1 MNAVYRPYIEPLI
14 QAHRQ
19 RGVRS
24 VLSLLGI
31 ANDGM
36 RRRLAEML
44 GGQPGSRHALLAD
57 PVFEPTFGWQEAE
70 PVLADLPASL
80 LHPRLKKALASPP
93 KQLADEYRFP
103 GSRHPYSHQ
112 LAAWETLAAEPARS
126 LVVTSGT
133 GSGKTECFLVPILN
147 RLAHQSENEGR
158 LQGVRALFIYPL
170 NALIASQQNRL
181 DAWTDEFNGALRY
194 CLYTGNLPNEAKEIE
209 REGYKGRVIDRKELR
224 KSAPPML
231 VTNATMLEYML
242 IRREDTPILEQSQGK
257 LEWIVL
263 DEAHTHMGSQAA
275 EMALLL
281 RRTMAAFGVKPENV
295 RFVATS
301 ATFGNDSETTEKLR
315 RFLADMAGVST
326 SQVHVV
332 HGSRHIPALIQ
343 REDARYTLADLAA
356 LEPEQESSMV
366 RYQAL
371 ADTPI
376 AANLRQCFIGAAGA
390 RPRKLSELVSE
401 TGMSSQD
408 VLAWLDML
416 TGTSDG
422 EKVFLPLRVHLFHN
436 ILSSIGCC
444 ANSACTEKADALKQ
458 SSDWRFGELYTDGR
472 LRCGCGAPVLPIV
485 QCLECS
491 ELFLQAAQ
499 KGDLLSVP
507 LLPQD
512 DGFALNLDQTEEEE
526 LPDNT
531 QRSTKILLTNQR
543 IGDET
548 SEAWLNLETHRLAGV
563 PGSGAVQ
570 IVIHEGNGDCPCC
583 HHAKPGGVMRRM
595 GVGAPFTLSTVISTL
610 LEFCPEDPDQPLT
623 KPFRGR
629 KLISFTDS
637 RQGTARIAVKLQQ
650 DAERTFARSFI
661 YHSLLASKSGRS
673 LSAEDLEDIEY
684 YKSKLSRNESLR
696 ASEMRVYEGLLQQAA
711 ATQCAVLG
719 WKELQNK
726 LASASTVQKELLD
739 YYRSI
744 SDKFSD
750 GDFVS
755 LAEMLLLAEF
765 CRRPRRQNSLETMGL
780 VKVSYPALANIR
792 DVPQAWPRS
801 GNPEQDLQDWKDYL
815 KVLLDFYVRENS
827 FVRFSQPEFTKLIG
841 QKVNLKI
848 LLPPS
853 SKEQESSRIRRW
865 PQVRLAERD
874 ADSGMVKAK
883 NRQAR
888 AITLLTT
895 VFGWSAEANRTAI
908 DAILQAAWEQL
919 TADSVRILCKEDN
932 GYALDFSQLEL
943 QLITQA
949 ALCPITRRFLDTP
962 FKGTTPYQSA
972 SRYYGKPLQW
982 FDIPVYDR
990 AFGGDL
996 DQNDAILRARQWLD
1010 EQPGVAMLRE
1020 QGLWSDLHDRIV
1032 EGAQFFRAAEHS
1044 AQQSASRL
1052 RRYEG
1057 QFKAGKLNVMSCSTT
1072 MEMGVDI
1079 GGVTVVAMNNVPPHP
1094 ANYLQRAG
1102 RAGRR
1107 REGRSVAM
1115 TVCKRSAH
1123 DQAVF
1128 QDTLWPFKKK
1138 ITIPSVAFN
1147 SHDLIQRHLN
1157 AYLLSRWLR
1166 HHVKDGELT
1175 KFTCYAF
1182 FNKEAGASVAD
1193 RFAMWCASADK
1204 HLAASLDLR
1213 AVLQSLIKSTVLEG
1227 APLIQLVDQCRRQLN
1242 AIAEEWQGTASA
1254 IEQRKHQL
1262 FGDEKDQSSPAL
1274 KAIELQL
1281 QRLNDEYLLSELAT
1295 RRFLPGYGFPT
1306 DIVPFDNLTVGQLK
1320 REEARAVR
1328 HQREDNRGRYRQ
1340 LASRERGIALREYA
1354 PGAEIVMDGLVY
1366 RSAGVTLNWHMPA
1379 SEDAVREIQLF
1390 KHAWRCSRCGASG
1403 DTRVGRPEHCQEC
1416 GAALVAS
1423 EILPYLVPSGFSVDL
1438 FSEPH
1443 TDISQPVYVPIEQP
1457 RLSVNAPWQPLLNP
1471 ALGRL
1476 RSSAEAHLFL
1486 HNRGQGRNGFA
1497 ICLDCGRAEPMLS
1510 HSDPEATADQEFLPR
1525 IFRQG
1530 ETHKRLRGGKGKGG
1544 ATGNCTG
1551 SESAWKIKTH
1561 VHLGHDTRTDA
1572 CELVLM
1578 HGTTGLPLTD
1588 ATTAYSL
1595 AVALRTVLAQHFGV
1609 QEEEL
1614 GCTTRQILIDGL
1626 QAACA
1631 IQIFDQGSAGYTS
1644 QADALLR
1651 SAEVWAAVRRHL
1663 ECSANQCLSACEHCL
1678 ITFDTQHHADL
1689 LDRLKA
1695 IDFLD
1700 ASWLHAMGLPDELK
1714 LFGGSSQLAQGELA
1728 EALRSYQLQQPGC
1741 ELVFW
1746 PEGGAAEWDLAAA
1759 TGLLAQLRYSLA
1771 NGYRVAL
1778 VVPDVHLDK
1787 IDEGSRRKLA
1797 ALAELGLS
1805 LVSCSL
1811 ARPSNVALKLA
1822 VLGRS
1827 AAGKVQA
1834 WALAHS
1840 CTLTADANWA
1850 DSPDGIQVIEGEL
1863 DRWPTLQPVDTSQ
1876 LFTDLA
1882 MPHDQQLDIHH
1893 QCNGSIQGFG
1903 KRFWNWLCAGN
1914 SKLNSL
1920 LGSAD
1925 RHIAA
1930 ISYTDRYLKSPLVLA
1945 LLLDFLHALGQT
1957 PAGRYGLPAI
1967 HLQTQPLFRNAASA
1981 QAAASRGYAP
1991 AFRSHDW
1998 LDAQMRDRVLAGLF
2012 EYAGLSLASNPVSE
2026 RCQHARE
2033 LNVLFDNG
2041 EQVRICLDQGVSY
2054 WAQNNRELF
2063 DFHATAEQQVD
2074 AIARMEGKAIGHGDY
2089 PTQVYLR
2096 FERQ

>member
-1 MNAVYRPYIEPLI
+1 MKNIYRPYIEPLI

-19 RGVRS
+19 RGVHS

-31 ANDGM
+31 ANEGM

-44 GGQPGSRHALLAD
+44 GSQPGSRNALLAD

-93 KQLADEYRFP
+93 KQLADEYKFP
-103 GSRHPYSHQ
+103 GDRHPYRHQ
-112 LAAWETLAAEPARS
+112 LEAWETLAAEPARS

-147 RLAHQSENEGR
+147 RLAHQSEKEGR

-181 DAWTDEFNGALRY
+181 DAWTDEFDGALRY

-209 REGYKGRVIDRKELR
+209 RGGYKGRVIDRKALR

-231 VTNATMLEYML
+231 ITNATMLEYML
-242 IRREDTPILEQSQGK
+242 IRRDDTPILEQSQGK

-301 ATFGNDSETTEKLR
+301 ATFGSDAETTEKLR
-315 RFLADMAGVST
+315 TFLADMAGVSS

-343 REDARYTLADLAA
+343 REDARHTLADLAA
-356 LEPEQESSMV
+356 IEPEQENSMA

-371 ADTPI
+371 ANTSI

-390 RPRKLSELVSE
+390 RPRKLSELASE
-401 TGMSSQD
+401 TGMSSQQ

-444 ANSACTEKADALKQ
+444 ANPECTEKADALKQ
-458 SSDWRFGELYTDGR
+458 SADWRFGELYTDGR
-472 LRCGCGAPVLPIV
+472 ILCGCGAPVLPIV

-491 ELFLQAAQ
+491 EIFLQAAQ

-512 DGFALNLDQTEEEE
+512 DGFALNLDQTEEDE
-526 LPDNT
+526 LPDDGE
-531 QRSTKILLTNQR
+531 RSAKVLLTNQR

-548 SEAWLNLETHRLAGV
+548 SDAWLNLETHRLGGV
-563 PGSGAVQ
+563 PSSGAVQ
-570 IVIHEGNGDCPCC
+570 IAIHEGNGDCPCC
-583 HHAKPGGVMRRM
+583 HHAKAGGVMRRM

-637 RQGTARIAVKLQQ
+637 RQGTARIAIKLQQ
-650 DAERTFARSFI
+650 DAERAFSRSFI

-673 LSAEDLEDIEY
+673 LSAEDIDDLEY
-684 YKSKLSRNESLR
+684 YKSKLARSEPLR
-696 ASEMRVYEGLLQQAA
+696 PSEIRVYEGLLLKAVV
-711 ATQCAVLG
+711 TQSAVLG
-719 WKELQNK
+719 WKELLNR
-726 LASASTVQKELLD
+726 LASAPTVQKELLD
-739 YYRSI
+739 YYKSI
-744 SDKFSD
+744 SEKFSD

-755 LAEMLLLAEF
+755 LAEMLLLGEF

-780 VKVSYPALANIR
+780 VKVSYPALASIR
-792 DVPQAWPRS
+792 DVPQAWLRS
-801 GNPEQDLQDWKDYL
+801 ANAEQDLQDWKDYL

-827 FVRFSQPEFTKLIG
+827 FVRFSQPAFTKLIG

-853 SKEQESSRIRRW
+853 SKEQETSRIRRW

-919 TADSVRILCKEDN
+919 TADSVRILCKEGN

-943 QLITQA
+943 QLVTRA

-962 FKGTTPYQSA
+962 FKGVTPYQSV
-972 SRYYGKPLQW
+972 SRFSGKPLQW
-982 FDIPVYDR
+982 FDIPVYDS

-1010 EQPGVAMLRE
+1010 DQPGVGTLRE

-1044 AQQSASRL
+1044 AQQSAARL

-1057 QFKAGKLNVMSCSTT
+1057 LFKSGKLNVMSCSTT

-1128 QDTLWPFKKK
+1128 KEPTWPFTKK
-1138 ITIPSVAFN
+1138 ITIPAVAFN
-1147 SHDLIQRHLN
+1147 SHDLVQRHIN

-1166 HHVKDGELT
+1166 NHVQDSELT
-1175 KFTCYAF
+1175 RFTCWAF
-1182 FNKEAGASVAD
+1182 FNKGEGKSVAD
-1193 RFAMWCASADK
+1193 RFDMWCASADK
-1204 HLAASLDLR
+1204 HLAVSEELQG
-1213 AVLQSLIKSTVLEG
+1213 VLHSLIKSTVLQG
-1227 APLIQLVDQCRRQLN
+1227 APLLQLVDQCRVHLQE
-1242 AIAEEWQGTASA
+1242 IAEQWLDTASA
-1254 IEQRKHQL
+1254 IEQRKQQV
-1262 FGDEKDQSSPAL
+1262 FGDDKEQSSPAL

-1281 QRLNDEYLLSELAT
+1281 QRLQDEYLLSELAT

-1306 DIVPFDNLTVGQLK
+1306 DIVPFDNLTLGQLK
-1320 REEARAVR
+1320 REEARSAR

-1366 RSAGVTLNWHMPA
+1366 RSAGITLNWHTPA
-1379 SEDAVREIQLF
+1379 SEDAMREVQLF
-1390 KHAWRCSRCGASG
+1390 KYAWRCTHCGASG

-1416 GAALVAS
+1416 GAALDS
-1423 EILPYLVPSGFSVDL
+1423 QWILPYLVPAGFSVDL
-1438 FSEPH
+1438 LSEPH

-1457 RLSVNAPWQPLLNP
+1457 WLSVSAEWQPLLNP
-1471 ALGRL
+1471 ALGML
-1476 RSSAEAHLFL
+1476 RSSCDAHLFL
-1486 HNRGQGRNGFA
+1486 HNKGQGRHGFA
-1497 ICLDCGRAEPMLS
+1497 ICLECGRAEPMLS
-1510 HSDPEATADQEFLPR
+1510 HPDPDAPADQEYLPK
-1525 IFRQG
+1525 IFRPG
-1530 ETHKRLRGGKGKGG
+1530 ETHKRLRGGKGKDGSKGVCGG
-1544 ATGNCTG
+1544 
-1551 SESAWKIKTH
+1551 SDSAWKIKAGIN
-1561 VHLGHDTRTDA
+1561 LGHDARTDA
-1572 CELVLM
+1572 CELVLN
-1578 HGTTGLPLTD
+1578 HGTTGLLLND
-1588 ATTAYSL
+1588 KVIAYTL
-1595 AVALRTVLAQHFGV
+1595 AVALRSVLARRFGV
-1609 QEEEL
+1609 QEDEL
-1614 GCTTRQILIDGL
+1614 GCTTRQILVDG
-1626 QAACA
+1626 QQSACA

-1644 QADALLR
+1644 QADKLLL
-1651 SAEVWAAVRRHL
+1651 SADVWNEVYAYL
-1663 ECSANQCLSACEHCL
+1663 QCSANECKGACEHCL
-1678 ITFDTQHHADL
+1678 ITFDTQHHVDS
-1689 LDRLKA
+1689 LDRIKA
-1695 IDFLD
+1695 IEFMD
-1700 ASWLHAMGLPDELK
+1700 ASWRLAMTLPEELK
-1714 LFGGSSQLAQGELA
+1714 LFGNASRLASGEFA
-1728 EALRSYQLQQPGC
+1728 EALRQYQLANPGLFLSC
-1741 ELVFW
+1741 SIY
-1746 PEGGAAEWDLAAA
+1746 P
-1759 TGLLAQLRYSLA
+1759 
-1771 NGYRVAL
+1771 N
-1778 VVPDVHLDK
+1778 P
-1787 IDEGSRRKLA
+1787 
-1797 ALAELGLS
+1797 LS
-1805 LVSCSL
+1805 LL
-1811 ARPSNVALKLA
+1811 FAL
-1822 VLGRS
+1822 
-1827 AAGKVQA
+1827 
-1834 WALAHS
+1834 
-1840 CTLTADANWA
+1840 
-1850 DSPDGIQVIEGEL
+1850 
-1863 DRWPTLQPVDTSQ
+1863 
-1876 LFTDLA
+1876 
-1882 MPHDQQLDIHH
+1882 
-1893 QCNGSIQGFG
+1893 
-1903 KRFWNWLCAGN
+1903 
-1914 SKLNSL
+1914 
-1920 LGSAD
+1920 
-1925 RHIAA
+1925 
-1930 ISYTDRYLKSPLVLA
+1930 
-1945 LLLDFLHALGQT
+1945 
-1957 PAGRYGLPAI
+1957 
-1967 HLQTQPLFRNAASA
+1967 
-1981 QAAASRGYAP
+1981 
-1991 AFRSHDW
+1991 
-1998 LDAQMRDRVLAGLF
+1998 
-2012 EYAGLSLASNPVSE
+2012 
-2026 RCQHARE
+2026 
-2033 LNVLFDNG
+2033 
-2041 EQVRICLDQGVSY
+2041 
-2054 WAQNNRELF
+2054 
-2063 DFHATAEQQVD
+2063 
-2074 AIARMEGKAIGHGDY
+2074 
-2089 PTQVYLR
+2089 
-2096 FERQ
+2096 

>member
-1 MNAVYRPYIEPLI
+1 MKNIYRPYIEPLI

-24 VLSLLGI
+24 ALSLLGI
-31 ANDGM
+31 ANEGM
-36 RRRLAEML
+36 RRRLTEML
-44 GGQPGSRHALLAD
+44 GAQPGSRHALLAD

-93 KQLADEYRFP
+93 KKLAHEYRFP
-103 GSRHPYSHQ
+103 SDRHPYRHQ
-112 LAAWETLAAEPARS
+112 LEAWEMLAAEPARS

-133 GSGKTECFLVPILN
+133 GSGKTECFLVPILS
-147 RLAHQSENEGR
+147 RLAHQSEKEGD
-158 LQGVRALFIYPL
+158 LQGVRALLIYPL

-209 REGYKGRVIDRKELR
+209 REGYKGRVIDRRELR

-231 VTNATMLEYML
+231 ITNATMLEYML
-242 IRREDTPILEQSQGK
+242 IRRDDTPILEQSQGK

-281 RRTMAAFGVKPENV
+281 RRTMAAFEVKPENV

-315 RFLADMAGVST
+315 TFLADIAGVSA

-343 REDARYTLADLAA
+343 REDAHHTLSDLAA
-356 LEPEQESSMV
+356 IEPEQESSV
-366 RYQAL
+366 ARYQVL
-371 ADTPI
+371 ANTPI
-376 AANLRQCFIGAAGA
+376 AANLRQCFIGAAGT

-472 LRCGCGAPVLPIV
+472 IRCGCGAPVLPIV

-491 ELFLQAAQ
+491 EIFLQAAL
-499 KGDLLSVP
+499 KSHLLSVP

-526 LPDNT
+526 RPDNT
-531 QRSTKILLTNQR
+531 ERSAKILLTNQR

-563 PGSGAVQ
+563 PSSGAVQ

-583 HHAKPGGVMRRM
+583 HHAKAGGVMRRM

-610 LEFCPEDPDQPLT
+610 LEFCPEDTDQPLT

-650 DAERTFARSFI
+650 DAERAFSRSFI
-661 YHSLLASKSGRS
+661 YHSLLSNTPKTDLTELEREELDDLLYFSESKKGLKSYQQSR
-673 LSAEDLEDIEY
+673 LLELQG
-684 YKSKLSRNESLR
+684 KL
-696 ASEMRVYEGLLQQAA
+696 
-711 ATQCAVLG
+711 TQLPVAKLG
-719 WKELQNK
+719 WKELVNK
-726 LASASTVQKELLD
+726 LAAASTVQKELLD
-739 YYRSI
+739 YYKSI

-750 GDFVS
+750 SDFIS
-755 LAEMLLLAEF
+755 LAEMLLLGEF

-792 DVPQAWPRS
+792 AVPQAWPRS
-801 GNPEQDLQDWKDYL
+801 TNAKQDLQDWKDYL

-919 TADSVRILCKEDN
+919 TADSVRILCKEGN

-943 QLITQA
+943 QLVTRA

-962 FKGTTPYQSA
+962 FKGVTPYQSA
-972 SRYYGKPLQW
+972 SRFSGKPLQW
-982 FDIPVYDR
+982 FDIPVYDL
-990 AFGGDL
+990 AFGGNL

-1010 EQPGVAMLRE
+1010 DQPIVGELRE

-1044 AQQSASRL
+1044 AQQSAARL
-1052 RRYEG
+1052 RRYEE
-1057 QFKAGKLNVMSCSTT
+1057 QFKTGKLNVMSCSTT

-1079 GGVTVVAMNNVPPHP
+1079 GGITVVAMNNVPPHP

-1115 TVCKRSAH
+1115 TVCKRTAH

-1128 QDTLWPFKKK
+1128 QDPAWPFKKK
-1138 ITIPSVAFN
+1138 ITVPSVAFN
-1147 SHDLIQRHLN
+1147 SRDLIQRHIN

-1166 HHVKDGELT
+1166 HHVQEGELT

-1182 FNKEAGASVAD
+1182 FNKDSGISVAD
-1193 RFAMWCASADK
+1193 RFEMWCANADK
-1204 HLAASLDLR
+1204 HLAESVDLR
-1213 AVLQSLIKSTVLEG
+1213 TVLQRLIKSTVLEG
-1227 APLIQLVDQCRRQLN
+1227 DPLIQLIDQCRDQLKD
-1242 AIAEEWQGTASA
+1242 IAEQWLETTRA
-1254 IEQRKHQL
+1254 IEQRKQQV
-1262 FGDEKDQSSPAL
+1262 FGDDNEKNSPAL
-1274 KAIELQL
+1274 KAIQLQL
-1281 QRLNDEYLLSELAT
+1281 RRLHDEYLLSELAT

-1306 DIVPFDNLTVGQLK
+1306 DIVPFDNLTLGQLK
-1320 REEARAVR
+1320 REEARSAR

-1354 PGAEIVMDGLVY
+1354 PGSEIVMDGLVY

-1379 SEDAVREIQLF
+1379 SEDAAREIQLF
-1390 KHAWRCSRCGASG
+1390 KHAWRCTHCGASG
-1403 DTRVGRPEHCQEC
+1403 DTRVVRPEQCQEC
-1416 GAALVAS
+1416 GAELES
-1423 EILPYLVPSGFSVDL
+1423 RWILPYLVPSGFSVDL

-1457 RLSVNAPWQPLLNP
+1457 WLSVNTAWQPLSNP
-1471 ALGRL
+1471 ALGML
-1476 RSSAEAHLFL
+1476 RSSSEAHLFL
-1486 HNRGQGRNGFA
+1486 HNKGQGRNGFA
-1497 ICLDCGRAEPMLS
+1497 ICLECGRAEPMLS
-1510 HSDPEATADQEFLPR
+1510 QPDPDAPADQEYLPEM
-1525 IFRQG
+1525 FRSG
-1530 ETHKRLRGGKGKGG
+1530 ELHKRLRGGRGRDGE
-1544 ATGNCTG
+1544 TGHCSG
-1551 SESAWKIKTH
+1551 SDSAWKIKTH
-1561 VHLGHDTRTDA
+1561 IHLGHDTQTDA
-1572 CELVLM
+1572 CELVLK
-1578 HGTTGLPLTD
+1578 HGITGLLLNDPII
-1588 ATTAYSL
+1588 AYTL
-1595 AVALRTVLAQHFGV
+1595 AVALRTVMASYFGV

-1614 GCTTRQILIDGL
+1614 DCTTRQILVDGQ

-1644 QADALLR
+1644 QADELLQ
-1651 SAEVWAAVRRHL
+1651 SAEVWETVRQHL

-1678 ITFDTQHHADL
+1678 ITFDTQHHVDL

-1695 IDFLD
+1695 IEFLKC
-1700 ASWLHAMGLPDELK
+1700 H
-1714 LFGGSSQLAQGELA
+1714 
-1728 EALRSYQLQQPGC
+1728 
-1741 ELVFW
+1741 
-1746 PEGGAAEWDLAAA
+1746 
-1759 TGLLAQLRYSLA
+1759 
-1771 NGYRVAL
+1771 
-1778 VVPDVHLDK
+1778 
-1787 IDEGSRRKLA
+1787 
-1797 ALAELGLS
+1797 
-1805 LVSCSL
+1805 
-1811 ARPSNVALKLA
+1811 
-1822 VLGRS
+1822 
-1827 AAGKVQA
+1827 
-1834 WALAHS
+1834 
-1840 CTLTADANWA
+1840 
-1850 DSPDGIQVIEGEL
+1850 
-1863 DRWPTLQPVDTSQ
+1863 
-1876 LFTDLA
+1876 
-1882 MPHDQQLDIHH
+1882 
-1893 QCNGSIQGFG
+1893 
-1903 KRFWNWLCAGN
+1903 
-1914 SKLNSL
+1914 
-1920 LGSAD
+1920 
-1925 RHIAA
+1925 
-1930 ISYTDRYLKSPLVLA
+1930 
-1945 LLLDFLHALGQT
+1945 
-1957 PAGRYGLPAI
+1957 
-1967 HLQTQPLFRNAASA
+1967 
-1981 QAAASRGYAP
+1981 
-1991 AFRSHDW
+1991 
-1998 LDAQMRDRVLAGLF
+1998 
-2012 EYAGLSLASNPVSE
+2012 
-2026 RCQHARE
+2026 
-2033 LNVLFDNG
+2033 
-2041 EQVRICLDQGVSY
+2041 
-2054 WAQNNRELF
+2054 
-2063 DFHATAEQQVD
+2063 
-2074 AIARMEGKAIGHGDY
+2074 KAI
-2089 PTQVYLR
+2089 Q
-2096 FERQ
+2096 

>member
-1 MNAVYRPYIEPLI
+1 MKNIYRPYIEPLI

-36 RRRLAEML
+36 RQRLGEML
-44 GGQPGSRHALLAD
+44 GGQPGSRNALLAD

-70 PVLADLPASL
+70 PALAELPASL
-80 LHPRLKKALASPP
+80 LNPRLKKALASPP
-93 KQLADEYRFP
+93 KQLADEYAFP

-112 LAAWETLAAEPARS
+112 LAAWQTLAAEPARS

-147 RLAHQSENEGR
+147 RLAHQAEKEGR

-231 VTNATMLEYML
+231 ITNATMLEYML
-242 IRREDTPILEQSQGK
+242 IRRDDMPILEQSQGK

-301 ATFGNDSETTEKLR
+301 ATFGNDTETTERLR
-315 RFLADMAGVST
+315 TFLADMAGVSA

-343 REDARYTLADLAA
+343 REDTHNTLADLAEIDPE
-356 LEPEQESSMV
+356 LEVSTA

-371 ADTPI
+371 ANTST
-376 AANLRQCFIGAAGA
+376 AVSLRQCFIGETGA

-401 TGMSSQD
+401 TDMSSQQ

-422 EKVFLPLRVHLFHN
+422 EKIFLPLRVHLFHN

-444 ANSACTEKADALKQ
+444 ANPECTEKADALKQ
-458 SSDWRFGELYTDGR
+458 SADWRFGELYTDGR
-472 LRCGCGAPVLPIV
+472 IRCGCGAPVLPIV

-512 DGFALNLDQTEEEE
+512 DGFALNLDQAEEED
-526 LPDNT
+526 LPDNGE
-531 QRSTKILLTNQR
+531 RSSKVLLTNQR
-543 IGDET
+543 FGDET
-548 SEAWLNLETHRLAGV
+548 SEAWLNLETHRL
-563 PGSGAVQ
+563 GSMPASGTVQ

-583 HHAKPGGVMRRM
+583 HHTKTGGVMRRM

-610 LEFCPEDPDQPLT
+610 LEFCPEDPDLPLT

-650 DAERTFARSFI
+650 DAERAFARSFV
-661 YHSLLASKSGRS
+661 YHSLLDSTPKADLTESEREE
-673 LSAEDLEDIEY
+673 LEDLLYLLESKKAL
-684 YKSKLSRNESLR
+684 KSYQQSRLLVLQGKL
-696 ASEMRVYEGLLQQAA
+696 
-711 ATQCAVLG
+711 TQLPVAKLE
-719 WKELQNK
+719 WKDLVNK
-726 LASASTVQKELLD
+726 LAGASTVQNELLD
-739 YYRSI
+739 YYKSI

-750 GDFVS
+750 GDFVT

-765 CRRPRRQNSLETMGL
+765 CRRPKRQNSLETMGL
-780 VKVSYPALANIR
+780 VKVDYPALASIR
-792 DVPQAWPRS
+792 DLPQAWPRS
-801 GNPEQDLQDWKDYL
+801 GNAEQDLQDWKDYL

-853 SKEQESSRIRRW
+853 SKEQESSRIKRW

-874 ADSGMVKAK
+874 ADTGMAKAK

-895 VFGWSAEANRTAI
+895 AFGWSAEGNRTAI
-908 DAILQAAWEQL
+908 DSILLMAWEQL
-919 TADSVRILCKEDN
+919 TAESVKVLRKEGN

-943 QLITQA
+943 QLVTRG
-949 ALCPITRRFLDTP
+949 ALCPLTRRFLDTP
-962 FKGTTPYQSA
+962 LKGMTPYQSA
-972 SRYYGKPLQW
+972 SRFSGKLLQW

-996 DQNDAILRARQWLD
+996 DQNDAILRARHWLD
-1010 EQPGVAMLRE
+1010 NQPDVSLLRE

-1044 AQQSASRL
+1044 AQQSATRL

-1057 QFKAGKLNVMSCSTT
+1057 QFKTGKLNVMSCSTT

-1115 TVCKRSAH
+1115 TVCKRTAH

-1147 SHDLIQRHLN
+1147 SHDLIQRHIN

-1166 HHVKDGELT
+1166 HHVREGELT

-1182 FNKEAGASVAD
+1182 FNKEAGLSVAD
-1193 RFAMWCASADK
+1193 RFDMWCASADK
-1204 HLAASLDLR
+1204 HLAESIDLR
-1213 AVLQSLIKSTVLEG
+1213 TVLQSLIKSTALEG
-1227 APLIQLVDQCRRQLN
+1227 APLVQLVDQCRLHLKN
-1242 AIAEEWQGTASA
+1242 IAEQWRDTASA
-1254 IEQRKHQL
+1254 IEQRKQL
-1262 FGDEKDQSSPAL
+1262 VFGDEKEQNSPAL

-1306 DIVPFDNLTVGQLK
+1306 DIVPFDNLTLGQLK
-1320 REEARAVR
+1320 REEARSAR

-1366 RSAGVTLNWHMPA
+1366 RSAGITLNWHMPA
-1379 SEDAVREIQLF
+1379 SEDAMREIQLF
-1390 KHAWRCSRCGASG
+1390 KHAWRCTHCGASG

-1416 GAALVAS
+1416 GAPLVS
-1423 EILPYLVPSGFSVDL
+1423 QWILPYLVPSGFSVDL

-1457 RLSVNAPWQPLLNP
+1457 WLSVNTEWQPLLNP
-1471 ALGRL
+1471 ALGML
-1476 RSSAEAHLFL
+1476 RSSSEAHLFL
-1486 HNRGQGRNGFA
+1486 HNKGQGRNGFA
-1497 ICLDCGRAEPMLS
+1497 ICLECGRSEPMLS
-1510 HSDPEATADQEFLPR
+1510 HPDPDAPADQEYLPR
-1525 IFRQG
+1525 IFRPG
-1530 ETHKRLRGGKGKGG
+1530 ETHKRLRGGKGKDG
-1544 ATGNCTG
+1544 ATGNCSG
-1551 SESAWKIKTH
+1551 SDSAWKIKTH

-1572 CELVLM
+1572 CELVLK
-1578 HGTTGLPLTD
+1578 HGATGLPLTD
-1588 ATTAYSL
+1588 PTIAYTL
-1595 AVALRTVLAQHFGV
+1595 AVALRTVLADHFGV

-1614 GCTTRQILIDGL
+1614 GCTTRQILVDG
-1626 QAACA
+1626 QQPACA

-1644 QADALLR
+1644 QADKLLR
-1651 SAEVWAAVRRHL
+1651 SAEVWDEVHRHL
-1663 ECSANQCLSACEHCL
+1663 ECRANQCSSACEHCL
-1678 ITFDTQHHADL
+1678 ITFDTQHHVDS

-1695 IDFLD
+1695 IAFLD
-1700 ASWLHAMGLPDELK
+1700 ASWLNAMALPEELK
-1714 LFGGSSQLAQGELA
+1714 LFGATSQLAMGELA
-1728 EALRSYQLQQPGC
+1728 EALRQFQRDNPGD
-1741 ELVFW
+1741 EILFW
-1746 PEGGAAEWDLAAA
+1746 PEGELSDWDIPVSNSLF
-1759 TGLLAQLRYSLA
+1759 AQLRHGLSL
-1771 NGYRVAL
+1771 GYKLSLMLPTA
-1778 VVPDVHLDK
+1778 HLAK
-1787 IDEGSRRKLA
+1787 LDEGSRRKLL
-1797 ALAELGLS
+1797 ALTELGLS
-1805 LVSCSL
+1805 LLTTSAKRLESKQ
-1811 ARPSNVALKLA
+1811 LKLA
-1822 VLGRS
+1822 VLARS
-1827 AAGKVQA
+1827 AQGAVHA
-1834 WALAHS
+1834 WAVNSSFSLV
-1840 CTLTADANWA
+1840 
-1850 DSPDGIQVIEGEL
+1850 PDESWGQSQYGIHVIEGRL
-1863 DRWPTLQPVDTSQ
+1863 DCWPALATVPPDSLQLDAQ
-1876 LFTDLA
+1876 Q
-1882 MPHDQQLDIHH
+1882 DQQLII
-1893 QCNGSIQGFG
+1893 QSECNGALQGFG
-1903 KRFWNWLCAGN
+1903 SRLWGHLC
-1914 SKLNSL
+1914 SQTPKLSAL
-1920 LGSAD
+1920 LNDEQNA
-1925 RHIAA
+1925 ITA
-1930 ISYTDRYLKSPLVLA
+1930 ISYSDRYLRSPLVLA
-1945 LLLDFLHALGQT
+1945 LLLEFLYALGKT
-1957 PAGRYGLPAI
+1957 PVGEKGLPAI
-1967 HLQTQPLFRNAASA
+1967 DLRTSSLSRAHSTAITRNSAGQFRH
-1981 QAAASRGYAP
+1981 
-1991 AFRSHDW
+1991 HDW
-1998 LDAQMRDRVLAGLF
+1998 IDEEIRNQVLTGIF
-2012 EYAGLSLASNPVSE
+2012 EYAGLAMVSDPVVG

-2033 LNVLFDNG
+2033 LQLSFANG
-2041 EQVRICLDQGVSY
+2041 EQVRVCFDQGVSY
-2054 WAQNNRELF
+2054 WATAGREFF
-2063 DFHATAEQQVD
+2063 DFHASLDRQID
-2074 AIARMEGKAIGHGDY
+2074 AVANMSGNVFGYADHATLVFIKF
-2089 PTQVYLR
+2089 L
-2096 FERQ
+2096 